1 MPYALYRRYL
11 KRAFDVAAS
20 ALALVALAVPLL
32 VIAWAIRRADG
43 GPVLFADTRIGR
55 GGRTF
60 TCLKFRTMH
69 VNAQQMLAQWQRT
82 NDPLWHAYLAGNNK
96 LKDDPRI
103 TGIGRWLRQSSL
115 DELPQLLNVLRGE
128 MSLVG
133 PRPAYRRE
141 LDHYDAV
148 SAAAYGRLTPGIT
161 GLWQVSGRSN
171 TTFADRMALDCRYER
186 ELSPWLDARILWR
199 TVWVVLRRD
208 RAY

>member
-1 MPYALYRRYL
+1 MPYTFYRRHF
-11 KRAFDVAAS
+11 KRAFDVVAS
-20 ALALVALAVPLL
+20 VLALTVLAVPLL

-43 GPVLFADTRIGR
+43 GPALFADTRIGR
-55 GGRTF
+55 SGQTF
-60 TCLKFRTMH
+60 ACLKFRTMR
-69 VNAQQMLAQWQRT
+69 VDAQQMLAQWQRT
-82 NDPLWHAYLAGNNK
+82 NDPLWRAYVAGNNK

-103 TGIGRWLRQSSL
+103 TGIGRWLRRSSL

-141 LDHYDAV
+141 LDQYDAI
-148 SAAAYGRLTPGIT
+148 SAAAYGRLAPGIT

-171 TTFADRMALDCRYER
+171 TTFADRMTLDCRYER
-186 ELSPWLDARILWR
+186 ELSLWLDARILWR

-208 RAY
+208 GAY